1 MCGGGG
7 EEGYRM
13 KLISVRSKKGQ
24 YLVKLPPKEETTTG
38 NLEAG
43 KLYEK
48 CTLSSIKININEL
61 KINIKTNA
69 VQKKHTTQTVGCESE
84 TRKFR

>member
-1 MCGGGG
+1 M
-7 EEGYRM
+7 
-13 KLISVRSKKGQ
+13 
-24 YLVKLPPKEETTTG
+24 EETTTG

-48 CTLSSIKININEL
+48 CILSSIKMNINEL

-69 VQKKHTTQTVGCESE
+69 VQKTWGCEGE
-84 TRKFR
+84 TKKFR

>member
-1 MCGGGG
+1 M
-7 EEGYRM
+7 
-13 KLISVRSKKGQ
+13 
-24 YLVKLPPKEETTTG
+24 EETTTG

-48 CTLSSIKININEL
+48 CILSSIKMNINEL

-69 VQKKHTTQTVGCESE
+69 VQKTKTKTDHGGVRVKPRSLDEC
-84 TRKFR
+84 